1 MRTATRKNTGNGW
14 IGESRLFLVNLLT
27 MVLLVA
33 THATCFASSIV
44 LQWDAD
50 TDPNVT
56 GYKVYYQAD
65 SATQPFQGTGA
76 TQGAAPLDVQSLT
89 TATITGLDP
98 AHAYYFAVAAYNASG
113 VESSY
118 SNIASIPELTP
129 PTVSLS
135 SPITSTTVSGT
146 VSVNASASDNVGVTK
161 VEFYVNGVLKA
172 TDTATPYVY
181 SWNTAGLASGNYT
194 LQAKA
199 YDAAGNVGQSGVVS
213 VTVAGSDTTAPTVSV
228 TSPATGAVVSGT
240 VTIAATASDNVG
252 VSSVEFYENGALLYA
267 ANTAPYSYSWNTTSI
282 ANGSYTLSAKAYDAS
297 GNIGQ
302 SSNVSVTVNN
312 VVADTTAPTVSSFSI
327 PATATSLTVAI
338 SSFTASDNVGVAGY
352 LVTESSTAPSASA
365 SGWSSTAPTSFTFS
379 AAGSKTAYAWA
390 KDAAGNVSA
399 AKNGS
404 VTITLPDT
412 TAPTVS
418 ITAPAA
424 GVTVGGTVS
433 VTASASDNVGVSK
446 VEFYA
451 NNVLQSSSSAAPYS
465 FSWNTASVANGS
477 YSLSAKAYDA
487 AGNVGQSANI
497 LVTVNNAATSSA
509 GTLTAV
515 FGNASGSNYP
525 NTVEDTFLN
534 INTDVNAANVALNTY
549 TWPANTPANAI
560 LMKWDVSALPANA
573 QIQSATLNLNLISS
587 GGDTSYQ
594 IPVSEIINKQP
605 VIAKSTGYT
614 YDGTNPWTASSVP
627 YGGVPLAQSDIAPA
641 ADAPLIDQT
650 NGYKSWNVTSI
661 VKDWVANP
669 GNNMGLLLNSSS
681 LATSDSSRTF
691 ASSEAVDATQRPQL
705 VVTYT
710 LSSDTTAPTVGTFTM
725 PATAT
730 SQTVAI
736 ASFTAS
742 DNVGVTGYLVT
753 ESATAPSASAT
764 GWSASAPT
772 SFTFSAAGSKTA
784 YAWAKDAAGNVSAAK
799 SSSVAITLPDTTPP
813 TVGTFTMPTT
823 ATSLTVA
830 ISSFTAS
837 DNVGVTGY
845 LVTESATAPS
855 ASATGWSANAPT
867 SFTFS
872 AAGSKTAYAWAM
884 DVAGNVSA
892 AKSSSVTI
900 TLPDTTAPTV
910 GTFTMPATAT
920 SLTVAISSFT
930 ASDNVGVTGYLVT
943 ESATAPSASATG
955 WSASAPTSF
964 TFSAAGSTTAYAWAM
979 DAAGNVSAAKSSS
992 VAITLPDTTP
1002 PTVTISS
1009 PVSGSKV
1016 GSKVTIKASAS
1027 DNVAVTNMQLYI
1039 DNVLKVT
1046 SSSSTINWTWN
1057 TSSYS
1062 RGSHVI
1068 LVKAYDAAN
1077 NSGSQSITVTK

>member
-1 MRTATRKNTGNGW
+1 
-14 IGESRLFLVNLLT
+14 

-33 THATCFASSIV
+33 AQATCFASSIV

-50 TDPNVT
+50 TDPSVT

-89 TATITGLDP
+89 SATITGLDP

-118 SNIASIPELTP
+118 SNVASIPELTP

-135 SPITSTTVSGT
+135 SPTASTTVSGT

-181 SWNTAGLASGNYT
+181 SWNTAGLASGSYT

-228 TSPATGAVVSGT
+228 TSPATGSVVSGT

-267 ANTAPYSYSWNTTSI
+267 ANTAPYNYSWNTTSI

-338 SSFTASDNVGVAGY
+338 SSFTASDNVGVTGY
-352 LVTESSTAPSASA
+352 LVTASSTAPSASA

-399 AKNGS
+399 AKSGS

-451 NNVLQSSSSAAPYS
+451 NNILQSSSSAAPYS

-497 LVTVNNAATSSA
+497 LVTVNNTATSSA

-515 FGNASGSNYP
+515 FGNANGSNYP

-534 INTDVNAANVALNTY
+534 INTDVNGSNVALNTY

-587 GGDTSYQ
+587 SGDTSYQ

-669 GNNMGLLLNSSS
+669 GNNMGLLLNSSN

-710 LSSDTTAPTVGTFTM
+710 LASDTTAPTVGTFTM

-730 SQTVAI
+730 SQ
-736 ASFTAS
+736 
-742 DNVGVTGYLVT
+742 
-753 ESATAPSASAT
+753 
-764 GWSASAPT
+764 
-772 SFTFSAAGSKTA
+772 
-784 YAWAKDAAGNVSAAK
+784 
-799 SSSVAITLPDTTPP
+799 
-813 TVGTFTMPTT
+813 
-823 ATSLTVA
+823 TVA

-855 ASATGWSANAPT
+855 ASATGWSASAPS

-872 AAGSKTAYAWAM
+872 AAGSKTAYAWAK
-884 DVAGNVSA
+884 DAAGNVSA
-892 AKSSSVTI
+892 AKNSSVVI

-943 ESATAPSASATG
+943 ESATAPAASATG
-955 WSASAPTSF
+955 WSASAPSSF
-964 TFSAAGSTTAYAWAM
+964 TFSAAGSKTAYAWAM
-979 DAAGNVSAAKSSS
+979 DAAGNVSAAKSSSVVITLPDTTAPTVGTFTMPATATSQAVAISSFTASDNVGVTGYLVTESATAPSASATGWSSIAPASFTFSAAGSKTAYAWAKDAAGNISAAKSSS

-1016 GSKVTIKASAS
+1016 GSRVTIKASAS
-1027 DNVAVTNMQLYI
+1027 DNVAVTKMQLYI
-1039 DNVLKVT
+1039 DNVLKAT

-1057 TSSYS
+1057 TNSFSK
-1062 RGSHVI
+1062 GTHVI

-1077 NSGSQSITVTK
+1077 NSGSLSITVTK

>member
-1 MRTATRKNTGNGW
+1 M
-14 IGESRLFLVNLLT
+14 
-27 MVLLVA
+27 
-33 THATCFASSIV
+33 
-44 LQWDAD
+44 
-50 TDPNVT
+50 
-56 GYKVYYQAD
+56 
-65 SATQPFQGTGA
+65 
-76 TQGAAPLDVQSLT
+76 
-89 TATITGLDP
+89 
-98 AHAYYFAVAAYNASG
+98 
-113 VESSY
+113 
-118 SNIASIPELTP
+118 
-129 PTVSLS
+129 
-135 SPITSTTVSGT
+135 
-146 VSVNASASDNVGVTK
+146 
-161 VEFYVNGVLKA
+161 
-172 TDTATPYVY
+172 
-181 SWNTAGLASGNYT
+181 
-194 LQAKA
+194 
-199 YDAAGNVGQSGVVS
+199 
-213 VTVAGSDTTAPTVSV
+213 
-228 TSPATGAVVSGT
+228 
-240 VTIAATASDNVG
+240 
-252 VSSVEFYENGALLYA
+252 
-267 ANTAPYSYSWNTTSI
+267 
-282 ANGSYTLSAKAYDAS
+282 
-297 GNIGQ
+297 
-302 SSNVSVTVNN
+302 
-312 VVADTTAPTVSSFSI
+312 
-327 PATATSLTVAI
+327 
-338 SSFTASDNVGVAGY
+338 
-352 LVTESSTAPSASA
+352 
-365 SGWSSTAPTSFTFS
+365 
-379 AAGSKTAYAWA
+379 
-390 KDAAGNVSA
+390 
-399 AKNGS
+399 
-404 VTITLPDT
+404 
-412 TAPTVS
+412 
-418 ITAPAA
+418 
-424 GVTVGGTVS
+424 
-433 VTASASDNVGVSK
+433 
-446 VEFYA
+446 EFYA
-451 NNVLQSSSSAAPYS
+451 NNILQSSSSTAPYG

-477 YSLSAKAYDA
+477 YTLSAKAYDA

-497 LVTVNNAATSSA
+497 LVTVNNTATSST

-515 FGNASGSNYP
+515 FGNANGSNYP

-534 INTDVNAANVALNTY
+534 INTDVNASNVALNTY

-587 GGDTSYQ
+587 SGDASYQ

-710 LSSDTTAPTVGTFTM
+710 LASDTTAPTVGTFTM

-730 SQTVAI
+730 SQ
-736 ASFTAS
+736 
-742 DNVGVTGYLVT
+742 
-753 ESATAPSASAT
+753 
-764 GWSASAPT
+764 
-772 SFTFSAAGSKTA
+772 
-784 YAWAKDAAGNVSAAK
+784 
-799 SSSVAITLPDTTPP
+799 
-813 TVGTFTMPTT
+813 
-823 ATSLTVA
+823 TVA

-845 LVTESATAPS
+845 LVTESATAPA
-855 ASATGWSANAPT
+855 ASATGWSAGAPT

-872 AAGSKTAYAWAM
+872 AAGSRTAYAWAK
-884 DVAGNVSA
+884 DAAGNVSA
-892 AKSSSVTI
+892 AKSSSVVI

-943 ESATAPSASATG
+943 ESATAPAASATG
-955 WSASAPTSF
+955 WSAGAPTSF

-1009 PVSGSKV
+1009 PASGAKV

-1027 DNVAVTNMQLYI
+1027 DNVAVTKMQLYI
-1039 DNVLKVT
+1039 DSVLKAT
-1046 SSSSTINWTWN
+1046 SSSSTISWTWN
-1057 TSSYS
+1057 NSSYS

-1068 LVKAYDAAN
+1068 QVKAYDAAN